1 MNAKFDSFTEQRII
15 DAIAVVAVVV
25 FLIFFMNLAID
36 LLGLFQDKVYT
47 NALAEI
53 DTMAR

>member
-53 DTMAR
+53 DGMAR

>member
-15 DAIAVVAVVV
+15 DTITVAALVI
-25 FLIFFMNLAID
+25 FLLFFMQLALN
-36 LLGLFQDKVYT
+36 LLGLFQEKIYT

-53 DTMAR
+53 DAMAR